1 MFLVLHDM
9 LYHYLCYIASQNLD
23 YLICLIDI
31 SLKQVHSPPGTIIG
45 KIEQDWSLCFPNFTI
60 RDASGN
66 PVLRIEGPLC
76 TWSCFGDVEFE
87 VLSIGSGQQVGK
99 ISKQWTGLV
108 KEAFTD
114 ADNFGVSFPL
124 DLDVKVK
131 ATLLGAVF
139 LIDFMFFEKSG
150 NNEQDRPG
158 MID

>member
-1 MFLVLHDM
+1 M
-9 LYHYLCYIASQNLD
+9 
-23 YLICLIDI
+23 
-31 SLKQVHSPPGTIIG
+31 KQVHSPPGTIIG

-60 RDASGN
+60 RDASDN

-158 MID
+158 MFD